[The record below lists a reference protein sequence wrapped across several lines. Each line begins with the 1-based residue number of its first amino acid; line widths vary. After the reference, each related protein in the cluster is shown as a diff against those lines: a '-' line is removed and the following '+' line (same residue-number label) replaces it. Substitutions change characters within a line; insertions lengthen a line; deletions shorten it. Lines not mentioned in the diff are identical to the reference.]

1 MILINIYPFTYHLHT
16 VNQSSH
22 CFINNYCLSLL
33 SNFKNKNMLVIKST
47 KEGYELNQGIS
58 LRLFEPSGNTVV
70 KVVCETPYY
79 GEPNHLENAICNHI
93 NSLMP
98 DGYTVKTN
106 HVTLE
111 SSFRFISNLSKVL
124 TTYSGLFHLS
134 LYSFL
139 SSVLRV
145 NTSSRASFHEVRYT
159 SFSARC
165 AKAGLYLSA
174 WQARRLIVSYHSRL

>member
-47 KEGYELNQGIS
+47 KEGYELNLGIS

-111 SSFRFISNLSKVL
+111 SSTGSDMKGKYVE
-124 TTYSGLFHLS
+124 S
-134 LYSFL
+134 LMFQIY
-139 SSVLRV
+139 
-145 NTSSRASFHEVRYT
+145 
-159 SFSARC
+159 
-165 AKAGLYLSA
+165 
-174 WQARRLIVSYHSRL
+174 I

>member
-98 DGYTVKTN
+98 DGYTVKP
-106 HVTLE
+106 
-111 SSFRFISNLSKVL
+111 IM
-124 TTYSGLFHLS
+124 
-134 LYSFL
+134 
-139 SSVLRV
+139 
-145 NTSSRASFHEVRYT
+145 
-159 SFSARC
+159 
-165 AKAGLYLSA
+165 
-174 WQARRLIVSYHSRL
+174 